1 MLAEVRPGSFIVTW
15 FIPESID
22 EKLRTKVPR
31 AIFKKYSV
39 IELKIAGKCVYRVS
53 KNQIP
58 TKIASSSSDPSTAT
72 SEAATERYY
81 TD

>member
-53 KNQIP
+53 KNQV
-58 TKIASSSSDPSTAT
+58 S
-72 SEAATERYY
+72 
-81 TD
+81 